1 MSAFTVVL
9 GVGMGLVAAT
19 GPDAFVAVGTWWH
32 PTEVSLDAVVP
43 TQTCAVRALVGRMP

>member
-19 GPDAFVAVGTWWH
+19 GPDALVAVGTWWH
-32 PTEVSLDAVVP
+32 AAQVSLGTVVP
-43 TQTCAVRALVGRMP
+43 AQACAVQALLERMP